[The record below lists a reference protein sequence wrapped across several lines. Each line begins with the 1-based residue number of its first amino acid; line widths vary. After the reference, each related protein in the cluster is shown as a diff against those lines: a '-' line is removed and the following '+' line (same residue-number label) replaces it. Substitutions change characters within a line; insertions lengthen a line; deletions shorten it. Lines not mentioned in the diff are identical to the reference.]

1 MNETQH
7 DDTGF
12 ESHRLRT
19 IADMRRSRD
28 DRMLAGVCSGAAR
41 YLNVDPVVVR
51 VVIAVLTFVGLAGA
65 ILYAA
70 AWFLIPPEDSPSG
83 EPGRSIASD
92 WFNLDKNEEQV
103 RAVGLLVAAVLAALA
118 VVGDHSWGWG
128 GALPWIL
135 LPVAFLYWL
144 FVVRPRRRHAELAAP
159 KESSTDA
166 GMMTVSEYTDR
177 VTAEALERKL
187 RRRAERS
194 PALTVLTLSVAAIA
208 VAVALLIAQANDGTD
223 WTSYVAI
230 ALAVVSVGLL
240 VGTRFGQAGPLVPIG
255 GLLAVALAV
264 GTLLPSPALGER
276 RYDPL
281 SAADVNGSYEHGI
294 GKLQLDLADL
304 TDADQLTGSTVSLE
318 NGIGEMRVIVPSDL
332 NVVIDAELEA
342 GEIRAFDRKV
352 NGTDNELTYPAA
364 EPDRP
369 ALTLKLRQGLG
380 NIEVIRR

>member
-7 DDTGF
+7 DETGF
-12 ESHRLRT
+12 DSRRLRT
-19 IADMRRSRD
+19 ITDMRRSRD

-70 AWFLIPPEDSPSG
+70 AWFLIPPEDTPA
-83 EPGRSIASD
+83 EPGRSIAAD

-103 RAVGLLVAAVLAALA
+103 RAVGLLAAAVLAALA

-128 GALPWIL
+128 GALPWVL

-144 FVVRPRRRHAELAAP
+144 FVVRPRRRAMDVSVPQSEPSDSGL
-159 KESSTDA
+159 
-166 GMMTVSEYTDR
+166 MTVAEYTDR
-177 VTAEALERKL
+177 VTAEAIDRKL
-187 RRRAERS
+187 RRKAERS

-208 VAVALLIAQANDGTD
+208 VAVALLVAQASDGTD
-223 WTSYVAI
+223 WTTYVAV

-240 VGTRFGQAGPLVPIG
+240 VGTRFGHAGPLVPIG
-255 GLLAVALAV
+255 GLLAIALAI
-264 GTLLPSPALGER
+264 GTLLPSPAIGER
-276 RYDPL
+276 SYDPL
-281 SAADVNGSYEHGI
+281 SASDVSGSYEHGI
-294 GKLQLDLADL
+294 GKLVLDLGDL
-304 TDADQLTGSTVSLE
+304 PDADQLTGSTVRLK
-318 NGIGEMRVIVPSDL
+318 NGIGELRVIVPGDL
-332 NVVIDAELEA
+332 NVVVDAELEA
-342 GEIRAFDRKV
+342 GEIRVFDRKT
-352 NGTDNELTYPAA
+352 NGTDTDLIYPAA

-369 ALTLKLRQGLG
+369 ALTLQLRQGLG